1 MKKHYK
7 HLSLEEREKL
17 AIYRAEGRS
26 NPAIAKLLGRHYRT
40 ISRELKRNKQ
50 GKNPYIPI
58 RANNL
63 AIARKH
69 ESGKKFRLKND
80 CIRRY
85 VHRCL
90 RIHWTPEQIA
100 GRLPIDMIGF
110 SISHEAIY
118 QYIYYEAPQLIKFL
132 AKKHKRRFKKTKNTK
147 KNKTKIPN
155 RVSILERPDE
165 INHREVFG
173 HWEADSI
180 VSSMSIA
187 ILNVLYERIS
197 RYTIITALNN
207 KSANL
212 TQRAVKLRLAEFPK
226 YARQSI
232 SYDNGTENAMHED
245 VNKYLGASSYF
256 CEPYHSWEKGG
267 VENTNGL
274 IRRFFP
280 KKTDLAKI
288 PEHQIARIQFLLNH
302 RPRKCLGFK
311 TPAEVF
317 YQQCKNITLRL

>member
-1 MKKHYK
+1 MKKKYK
-7 HLSLEEREKL
+7 HLSLEEREKM
-17 AIYRAEGRS
+17 AIYQAEGKSYR
-26 NPAIAKLLGRHYRT
+26 AIARLLDRDRT
-40 ISRELKRNKQ
+40 TIGRELKRNKK
-50 GKNPYIPI
+50 GNDRYLPI
-58 RANNL
+58 TATKY
-63 AIARKH
+63 AKQRKH
-69 ESGKKFRLKND
+69 ESGKKYRLKND
-80 CIRRY
+80 YIRRI

-90 RIHWTPEQIA
+90 NLFWTPEQIA
-100 GRLPIDMIGF
+100 GRLKMKSPEH

-118 QYIYYEAPQLIKFL
+118 QYIYCEAPQLIKCL
-132 AKKHKRRFKKTKNTK
+132 AKKHKRRFQKVKSRKKD
-147 KNKTKIPN
+147 KTKIPN
-155 RVSILERPDE
+155 RVSILKRPE
-165 INHREVFG
+165 EVNLRQVFG

-180 VSSMSIA
+180 VSSMSIS

-197 RYTIITALNN
+197 RYTIITGLSN

-212 TQRAVKLRLAEFPK
+212 TQRAVKLRLAEFPD

-232 SYDNGTENAMHED
+232 SYDNGTENAMHEQ
-245 VNKYLGASSYF
+245 VNKYLGSASYF

-280 KKTDLAKI
+280 KKTDLAKV
-288 PEHQIARIQFLLNH
+288 PEHQIARVQFLLNN

-317 YQQCKNITLRL
+317 YQQCNNMPARL

>member
-1 MKKHYK
+1 M
-7 HLSLEEREKL
+7 
-17 AIYRAEGRS
+17 
-26 NPAIAKLLGRHYRT
+26 
-40 ISRELKRNKQ
+40 
-50 GKNPYIPI
+50 PI
-58 RANNL
+58 TANNQ
-63 AIARKH
+63 AKERKH

-80 CIRRY
+80 YIRRY
-85 VHRCL
+85 VHSCL
-90 RIHWTPEQIA
+90 KLFWTPEQIA
-100 GRLPIDMIGF
+100 GRLPIDKPGH

-118 QYIYYEAPQLIKFL
+118 QYIYCEAPQFIECLP
-132 AKKHKRRFKKTKNTK
+132 KKHKRRFKKVKSRK
-147 KNKTKIPN
+147 KDKTKIPN
-155 RVSILERPDE
+155 RVSILERPNE
-165 INHREVFG
+165 INNREVFG

-197 RYTIITALNN
+197 RYTIITALSN

-212 TQRAVKLRLAEFPK
+212 TQRAIKLRLAEFSED
-226 YARQSI
+226 AHQSI
-232 SYDNGTENAMHED
+232 SYDNGTENVMHED
-245 VNKYLGASSYF
+245 VNKYLGSVSYF

-288 PEHQIARIQFLLNH
+288 PEHQIVRIQFLLNH

-317 YQQCKNITLRL
+317 YQQCKNIPPRL